1 MIGNTCPCQKAL
13 LCGYLRSIAICDP
26 FPLYGNKG
34 LQDYLQLFKISM
46 ILTAASSTW
55 KENTIIMGV
64 EHFPFYCSVFGTLDP
79 LIWSHHASYRRGL
92 YKMGGTNLKR
102 QRITEISNRD
112 WNKFQFMCRPLD
124 GFNVSFSVSDSRTC
138 FSIDLMDFNT
148 CSRHLFCLLMT
159 YLCISTNWAK
169 LLKQVRRC
177 TNIKVINV
185 CLRWTPSVPT
195 LFSRLSPSLLSSQ
208 IPG

>member
-1 MIGNTCPCQKAL
+1 MAEFERIEKVSHLRIVTQNIKIRKFMIWCCDRKHMFLPKETHAKAI

-79 LIWSHHASYRRGL
+79 LIWSHHANYRRGL
-92 YKMGGTNLKR
+92 YTMGGTNLKR
-102 QRITEISNRD
+102 QRITEISNRS

-124 GFNVSFSVSDSRTC
+124 GFNVSFSVCRI
-138 FSIDLMDFNT
+138 FVL
-148 CSRHLFCLLMT
+148 
-159 YLCISTNWAK
+159 A
-169 LLKQVRRC
+169 
-177 TNIKVINV
+177 
-185 CLRWTPSVPT
+185 SV
-195 LFSRLSPSLLSSQ
+195 L
-208 IPG
+208 IW